1 MAREWRRLLVA
12 PDRLLASGGALPLE
26 PEEAHYLRRVLRLRP
41 GDRLAIVNGVGQ
53 LWEGRLQLASG
64 EGDAPLVALEQSLE
78 APLEEAPPPVP
89 RLALAV
95 ALPRLDADV
104 LLRMGCELGVDR
116 FCPLRAAR
124 SVAAERLRPER
135 RQAILREAVEQCER
149 LWLPRLDPEAEAL
162 AWLEQKPPVAAPGV
176 DPATPIIK
184 LLATTRRGP
193 LPGLGEL
200 LEEEG
205 KRLVKSPL
213 VQVPA
218 PQEVWVAIGPE
229 GGWTPEEEAAAAA
242 GGWRPVSLATAIL
255 RTSTAA
261 VAAAVEMA
269 AWRRGLGL
277 SCGTSRPPSP

>member
-12 PDRLLASGGALPLE
+12 PERLLASAGALPLE

-41 GDRLAIVNGVGQ
+41 GDRLALVNGVGQ

-64 EGDAPLVALEQSLE
+64 DGDPPMVTLEQSLE
-78 APLEEAPPPVP
+78 APLEEAPPPMP

-104 LLRMGCELGVDR
+104 LLRMGCELGVDH

-124 SVAAERLRPER
+124 SVSAERLRPER

-162 AWLEQKPPVAAPGV
+162 AWFGQKAPAAAQGV
-176 DPATPIIK
+176 EPIVK

-193 LPGLGEL
+193 LPGLGDL
-200 LEEEG
+200 LKAEG
-205 KRLVKSPL
+205 RRLAKSSPL
-213 VQVPA
+213 VQA
-218 PQEVWVAIGPE
+218 ALPQEVWVAIGPE
-229 GGWTPEEEAAAAA
+229 GGWTPDEEAAAAA
-242 GGWRPVSLATAIL
+242 GGWRPVSLGTAIL

-269 AWRRGLGL
+269 AWRRGLEL
-277 SCGTSRPPSP
+277 SC

>member
-1 MAREWRRLLVA
+1 
-12 PDRLLASGGALPLE
+12 
-26 PEEAHYLRRVLRLRP
+26 VLRLRP
-41 GDRLAIVNGVGQ
+41 GDRLALVNGVGQ

-64 EGDAPLVALEQSLE
+64 DGDPPLVALEQSLE

-162 AWLEQKPPVAAPGV
+162 AWLAQKVPGGGHGA
-176 DPATPIIK
+176 DPATRILK

-193 LPGLGEL
+193 LPGLVEL
-200 LEEEG
+200 LEEE
-205 KRLVKSPL
+205 RTRVVKTSPL
-213 VQVPA
+213 VEA
-218 PQEVWVAIGPE
+218 PLPLEVLVAIGPE